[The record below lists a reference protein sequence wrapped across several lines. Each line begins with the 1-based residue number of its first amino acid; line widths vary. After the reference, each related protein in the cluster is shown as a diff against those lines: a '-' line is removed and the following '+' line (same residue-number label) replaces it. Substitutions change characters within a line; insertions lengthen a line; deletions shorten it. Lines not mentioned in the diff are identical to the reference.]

1 MNIIKKHYHWIIVA
15 VILIE
20 QAVHVGIINNLSGLF
35 IIPVTEDL
43 EITRGSFSLAYSLR
57 SLAGFFSTL
66 FSGILFAKY
75 GFRKLASVFLLVTAG
90 AYALL
95 GSSQNG
101 LMLAVALALSGIGE
115 GFCSTAAA
123 SRMVNTWFH
132 THQGLVLGLVTAST
146 GLGGSL
152 FSIILSGSIETK
164 GWRTGYYLCGLL
176 VAVMAFFIFL
186 VSRDRPGQMGL
197 LPYGAGQHHG
207 KKARKEHRDHW
218 YGYEPQDAR
227 KKPAFY
233 LMIAVVFL
241 SCCCCYSAFAA
252 VVPHFQDQGMSAAKA
267 ASMQSIMLLALAAT
281 KFLCGILS
289 DAWGARPVNVLCM
302 VSNIAALIL
311 LAFSHSEW
319 IATAAVLVFSL
330 GLVMTTITVPLLSS
344 SIFGYHCQSSIIG
357 IFMALIP
364 AASVVTL
371 PIVNAIYDR
380 IGTYSPIFLAYAG
393 VGLVALIIMFVLF
406 GISDRER
413 KRYEAMHPEL
423 IDLEES
429 I

>member
-15 VILIE
+15 LILFE
-20 QAVHVGIINNLSGLF
+20 QAVHIGIINNISGLF

-43 EITRGSFSLAYSLR
+43 GISRGSFSLAYSLR

-66 FSGILFAKY
+66 FSGIFFAKY
-75 GFRKLASVFLLVTAG
+75 GYRKLCTLFLLITAG

-95 GSSQNG
+95 GSSHSVV
-101 LMLAVALALSGIGE
+101 MLAVALTLAGMGE

-132 THQGLVLGLVTAST
+132 THQGLILGLVTAST

-152 FSIILSGSIETK
+152 FSIILSGTIEAD
-164 GWRTGYYLCGLL
+164 GWRAGYYLCGIL
-176 VAVMAFFIFL
+176 VAAMAVLIFL
-186 VSRDRPGQMGL
+186 ISRDRPGQIGL

-218 YGYEPQDAR
+218 YGYEPKDVTR
-227 KKPAFY
+227 KPAFY
-233 LMIAVVFL
+233 LMLAVVFL
-241 SCCCCYSAFAA
+241 SCSCCYSAFTA
-252 VVPHFQDQGMSAAKA
+252 VVPHFQDCGMSAAKA

-281 KFLCGILS
+281 KFFCGILS
-289 DAWGARPVNVLCM
+289 DICGAKAVNVLCLIC
-302 VSNIAALIL
+302 NIAALVL
-311 LAFSHSEW
+311 LAFSQNEW
-319 IATAAVLVFSL
+319 IALAAVLVFSV

-344 SIFGYHCQSSIIG
+344 ALFGYHPQSNIIG

-371 PIVNAIYDR
+371 PVVNAIYDR
-380 IGTYSPIFLAYAG
+380 IGTYSPIFLAFAG
-393 VGLVALIIMFVLF
+393 VGVVTLIIMFALF
-406 GISDRER
+406 WISDRDR
-413 KRYEAMHPEL
+413 KRYEFVHPEL
-423 IDLEES
+423 IDMEES
-429 I
+429 V